1 MTDLRQRPSRIGA
14 ARRGLKRAL
23 EGVPGLR
30 VIDHAPDAWSDFPVA
45 VVAFERIRANVT
57 LSGSEIAGEITVTLM
72 TGGANPREAL
82 TDLEPL
88 IESVDAALSADAS
101 LGGAVHYVALDR
113 IENIGMRKLGS
124 QRCGAAEM
132 HFRFMAG

>member
-1 MTDLRQRPSRIGA
+1 MTDRIGA
-14 ARRGLKRAL
+14 ARRGLKRVL

-30 VIDHAPDAWSDFPVA
+30 AIDHVPDTWSDFPVA
-45 VVAFERIRANVT
+45 VVAFERLRVNVT
-57 LSGSEIAGEITVTLM
+57 LAGSEIAGEITVTLM
-72 TGGANPREAL
+72 TGGANPRETL

-101 LGGAVHYVALDR
+101 LGGAVHYMVLDR

-124 QRCGAAEM
+124 RRCGAADLRL
-132 HFRFMAG
+132 RFMAG